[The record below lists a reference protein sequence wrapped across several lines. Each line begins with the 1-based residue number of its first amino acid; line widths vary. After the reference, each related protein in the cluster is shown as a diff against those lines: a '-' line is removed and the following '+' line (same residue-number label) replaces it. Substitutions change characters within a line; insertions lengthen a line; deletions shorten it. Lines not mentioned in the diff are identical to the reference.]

1 MVAKIVKKVTG
12 WHGKLLS
19 VGGRTILIKH
29 VLQSQPIHL
38 LAAVEPPKQSSK
50 RLKNTWQDSFG
61 AQKMESRNT
70 IGVLGLICVILMR
83 EDCASKVA
91 KLSIST
97 QSQLWRNMLR
107 FREIV
112 EDRMFWKINA
122 GDSNLWWDNWT
133 DMGAISRIILVGEIH
148 GNQMVKNLINNGNW
162 NIEHMHFPEFPTEHI
177 LTIPIGDQNC
187 PDVPIWTPNVNG
199 TFSTSSEPG
208 TLVDRGKIDHLC

>member
-83 EDCASKVA
+83 EDCASKGCKISV
-91 KLSIST
+91 KVSI
-97 QSQLWRNMLR
+97 
-107 FREIV
+107 
-112 EDRMFWKINA
+112 
-122 GDSNLWWDNWT
+122 
-133 DMGAISRIILVGEIH
+133 
-148 GNQMVKNLINNGNW
+148 
-162 NIEHMHFPEFPTEHI
+162 
-177 LTIPIGDQNC
+177 
-187 PDVPIWTPNVNG
+187 
-199 TFSTSSEPG
+199 
-208 TLVDRGKIDHLC
+208 